1 MIDKKLIWVN
11 DQGFLARIVE
21 IIQVIMKS
29 SATMFLCKIV
39 ELHGRQ
45 IKLYK
50 IFGSFVFVFGG
61 CGGGLFLLSYF
72 NLSFVKKKL

>member
-1 MIDKKLIWVN
+1 MWVN

-21 IIQVIMKS
+21 IMQVIMKS

-50 IFGSFVFVFGG
+50 IFGSFVFGFD
-61 CGGGLFLLSYF
+61 GGGLFLLSYF
-72 NLSFVKKKL
+72 NVSFVKKKL